1 LQSLPAAD
9 EKYSGLYFLLI
20 EVLVSNEN
28 LWSLSPICNGLYSYK
43 HMGFERKK
51 FQHFVL
57 AFGLSAGMFCE
68 KRKDTTASKEDAG
81 KRTSMHLRSIAE
93 RQMWAVKGMTL
104 STNT

>member
-1 LQSLPAAD
+1 
-9 EKYSGLYFLLI
+9 
-20 EVLVSNEN
+20 
-28 LWSLSPICNGLYSYK
+28 
-43 HMGFERKK
+43 MGFERKK

-93 RQMWAVKGMTL
+93 RQM
-104 STNT
+104 